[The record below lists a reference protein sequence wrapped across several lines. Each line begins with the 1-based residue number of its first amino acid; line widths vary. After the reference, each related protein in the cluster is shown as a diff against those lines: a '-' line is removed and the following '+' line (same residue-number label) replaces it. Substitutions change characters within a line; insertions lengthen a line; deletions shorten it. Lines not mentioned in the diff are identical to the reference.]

1 MHGIGPKG
9 LIITFTSNKANL
21 FGVSIKEDII
31 MPKERVSLCGI
42 WAVRGGFS
50 DASAE
55 TLNPWGNCFIVKK
68 VIFGE
73 PDDFDPVSNV
83 HVKSRETVEKIVEI
97 DVFACLEGCAIG
109 FVGVCV
115 DR

>member
-9 LIITFTSNKANL
+9 LIVTFTSNKANL
-21 FGVSIKEDII
+21 FGVPIKEDII
-31 MPKERVSLCGI
+31 MPKERISLCGI
-42 WAVRGGFS
+42 RPAGRGFS

-83 HVKSRETVEKIVEI
+83 HVKSWETVKEIV
-97 DVFACLEGCAIG
+97 
-109 FVGVCV
+109 
-115 DR
+115 